1 MVYVRKKADQKL
13 LLEFI
18 QENDAA
24 DIALQAVAS
33 ALHYSDVYFCK
44 ILKQCFDQN
53 FTSDIAEY
61 RIKQAKRLLKDIT
74 VNVKE
79 ISEKVGYQ
87 DSNYFAKVFKRLEGK
102 TPSEYRLEYLG
113 RSEVID

>member
-1 MVYVRKKADQKL
+1 MNAAQKL
-13 LLEFI
+13 MLKYIE
-18 QENDAA
+18 DHYAD
-24 DIALQAVAS
+24 DIALQDVAC

-44 ILKQCFDQN
+44 IFKQCFDKN
-53 FTSDIAEY
+53 FTSYLAEY
-61 RIKQAKRLLKDIT
+61 RIQQAKKLLKDIT

-87 DSNYFAKVFKRLEGK
+87 DDNYFAKVFKRLEGK

-113 RSEVID
+113 RSELIE